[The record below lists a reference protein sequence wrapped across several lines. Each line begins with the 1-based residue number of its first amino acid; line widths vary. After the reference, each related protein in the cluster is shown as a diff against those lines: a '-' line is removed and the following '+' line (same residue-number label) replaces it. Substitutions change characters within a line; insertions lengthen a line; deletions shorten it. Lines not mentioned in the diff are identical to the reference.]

1 MSVSAKVIP
10 SAFLRKK
17 SEGFAIVMALAMVS
31 IIGISTAAMFNILGP
46 QTKSTAKD
54 ISKLKSGFEARMA
67 SEIMLKS
74 ISDNAS
80 FVSSIMRMDN
90 SSNSDAKVEWETHC
104 QNLFNGELRGVL
116 DDAGY
121 NQIRAVGPVSVN
133 QAQVTT
139 LLLPQFFTDAD
150 NDGLDD
156 DGNVGYL
163 IASCSRRNQNTTA
176 QVMEVVNTKGIWR
189 LVRSDQR

>member
-1 MSVSAKVIP
+1 
-10 SAFLRKK
+10 
-17 SEGFAIVMALAMVS
+17 
-31 IIGISTAAMFNILGP
+31 MFNILGP
-46 QTKSTAKD
+46 QTKSTARD

-90 SSNSDAKVEWETHC
+90 SSNSDAKDEWEANC
-104 QNLFNGELRGVL
+104 QNLFNGELRAIL

-121 NQIRAVGPVSVN
+121 NQIRAVGPVRVN
-133 QAQVTT
+133 DAEVTT
-139 LLLPQFFTDAD
+139 LLLPQFFTDSD
-150 NDGLDD
+150 NNGLDD

-163 IASCSRRNQNTTA
+163 IASCSRRNESTTA